1 MDMFNQLE
9 RENLD
14 NYKKKLNKG
23 EIKLEPYN
31 PNQWSKYSY
40 KKDTIILNNNTIITT
55 TKTDT
60 SKDPGSIRVEKNKID
75 AIIKT
80 K

>member
-1 MDMFNQLE
+1 MFNQLE

-14 NYKKKLNKG
+14 SYKNKLNKG

-40 KKDTIILNNNTIITT
+40 KKDTITINNSTVITT
-55 TKTDT
+55 TKTES
-60 SKDPGSIRVEKNKID
+60 SKDPSSIKIEKNKID
-75 AIIKT
+75 TIVKT
-80 K
+80 